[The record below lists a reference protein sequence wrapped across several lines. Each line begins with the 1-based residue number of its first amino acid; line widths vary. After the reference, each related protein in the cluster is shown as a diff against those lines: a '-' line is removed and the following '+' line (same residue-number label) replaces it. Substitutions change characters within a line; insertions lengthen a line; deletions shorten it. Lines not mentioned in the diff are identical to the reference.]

1 MPAYWRA
8 LACQPIRCFSS
19 HLGAVCTVPAPW
31 ALSLTML
38 EVYNDF
44 FYTLTCFLCT
54 ALQLISTFG
63 GMGGGAGNRR
73 WGGGGGGFGG
83 AGGGFTGS
91 NSIPLGGGR
100 GGF

>member
-1 MPAYWRA
+1 VHRA
-8 LACQPIRCFSS
+8 CLMRP
-19 HLGAVCTVPAPW
+19 GP
-31 ALSLTML
+31 LTDNDSGIML
-38 EVYNDF
+38 IF
-44 FYTLTCFLCT
+44 LLTLTCFHCT